1 MKKAFKHFSGS
12 LKILG
17 LSTIF
22 GLSAN
27 ISFADTARDFTNRS
41 NYMPGKPYRLFGV
54 GRGNVTNLRGNVTRQ
69 GGMSYTVGNIQT
81 DIATYG
87 GKIEYNQE
95 FHNHG
100 WRVHSPFSSS
110 ASRSFDS
117 KTGSPAMG
125 GQTVT
130 SFSVQGFEVHPA
142 DGYDGEQGGGYPTPT
157 GARDE
162 YTYIVSGTERTI
174 RIVNQPDKPQPP
186 KPEKP
191 NQNNEKGDDKSDK
204 QDNQE
209 RDKKEKLTGLDDS
222 GTNGEYDL
230 SNLSNDDLAQ
240 WLAEKLRDAELN
252 TPQSEFD
259 KDSLLAC
266 YGCPSEMQPTWIA
279 QVIKSGDP
287 DLIARLGISA
297 TAAAMIAQNAAQNGS
312 SDADIAKQ
320 VRQAQAAGGAMPP
333 NGDNDKNGIKE
344 KNDYTNK
351 QKQKANS
358 AETGDKIRTP
368 DSHPND
374 FQKLRGNQGY
384 QNKYTGEIWQRS
396 DTQHMGK
403 QGEWKVGIGKNP
415 PQKGSKITVDAQTG
429 KVLKK

>member
-1 MKKAFKHFSGS
+1 MKKAFKQFSGS
-12 LKILG
+12 LKVLS

-22 GLSAN
+22 CLSAN

-41 NYMPGKPYRLFGV
+41 NYMPGKKYRLFGV

-100 WRVHSPFSSS
+100 WHVHSPFSSS

-174 RIVNQPDKPQPP
+174 RVVNQPDKPQPP
-186 KPEKP
+186 QPEKP
-191 NQNNEKGDDKSDK
+191 NQNNDKGQDKPEKT
-204 QDNQE
+204 DNQE
-209 RDKKEKLTGLDDS
+209 RDRNEKLTGLDDS

-240 WLAEKLRDAELN
+240 WLAEQLRDAELN
-252 TPQSEFD
+252 TPQSELD
-259 KDSLLAC
+259 KDNLLAC
-266 YGCPSEMQPTWIA
+266 NGPACPSNLQDARLPGLLAT
-279 QVIKSGDP
+279 GDANYVA
-287 DLIARLGISA
+287 DVLGISVA
-297 TAAAMIAQNAAQNGS
+297 SAAAMIANHQAQNGGFGS
-312 SDADIAKQ
+312 S
-320 VRQAQAAGGAMPP
+320 AAGGAMPP

>member
-1 MKKAFKHFSGS
+1 MKKSIKKYLSGS
-12 LKILG
+12 LKLVVLTGVLG
-17 LSTIF
+17 LSVNFTC
-22 GLSAN
+22 
-27 ISFADTARDFTNRS
+27 ADTARDFTNRS
-41 NYMPGKPYRLFGV
+41 NYMPGKPYRLFGT
-54 GRGNVTNLRGNVTRQ
+54 GRGDVTNLRGNVTRQ

-95 FHNHG
+95 FLNHG
-100 WRVHSPFSSS
+100 WHVHSPFSSS

-174 RIVNQPDKPQPP
+174 RVVNQPDKPQPP
-186 KPEKP
+186 QPEKP
-191 NQNNEKGDDKSDK
+191 NQNNDKGDKPNDKT
-204 QDNQE
+204 DNQE
-209 RDKKEKLTGLDDS
+209 RDREEKLAGLDDNS
-222 GTNGEYDL
+222 SNGEYDL
-230 SNLSNDDLAQ
+230 SNLSNEDLAQ
-240 WLAEKLRDAELN
+240 WLAEQLREAELN
-252 TPQSEFD
+252 TQPLDLKNAE
-259 KDSLLAC
+259 LWAC
-266 YGCPSEMQPTWIA
+266 LNCPSE
-279 QVIKSGDP
+279 
-287 DLIARLGISA
+287 LARLEVAVA
-297 TAAAMIAQNAAQNGS
+297 TRNLQLLGTLVASGAVAESVYLAAQNGDWSKAESLNNGS
-312 SDADIAKQ
+312 S
-320 VRQAQAAGGAMPP
+320 AAGGAMPP
-333 NGDNDKNGIKE
+333 NGDNDKSGIKE

>member
-1 MKKAFKHFSGS
+1 MIKTIKKCLSGC

-17 LSTIF
+17 LAAIF

-41 NYMPGKPYRLFGV
+41 NYMPGKPYRLFGT
-54 GRGNVTNLRGNVTRQ
+54 GRGDVTNLRGNVTRQ
-69 GGMSYTVGNIQT
+69 SGMSYTVGNIQT

-95 FHNHG
+95 FHNHPHWEHG
-100 WRVHSPFSSS
+100 PFSSS

-162 YTYIVSGTERTI
+162 YTYLVSGTERTI

-186 KPEKP
+186 QPEKP

-230 SNLSNDDLAQ
+230 SNLSTDDLAQ
-240 WLAEKLRDAELN
+240 WLAEQLRDAELN

-266 YGCPSEMQPTWIA
+266 YGCPSE
-279 QVIKSGDP
+279 
-287 DLIARLGISA
+287 LARLEVAIA
-297 TAAAMIAQNAAQNGS
+297 TRNLQLLGTLAASGAIAEGVYLAAQNGDWSQAESLSNS
-312 SDADIAKQ
+312 SS
-320 VRQAQAAGGAMPP
+320 AAGGAMPP
-333 NGDNDKNGIKE
+333 DDGDKNKKSTEHAKQRKE
-344 KNDYTNK
+344 EAKTDAHRSVGDSNRVVREGKKYLDT
-351 QKQKANS
+351 
-358 AETGDKIRTP
+358 ETGNHVYVKGDRVVIQSP
-368 DSHPND
+368 DGRPISQ
-374 FQKLRGNQGY
+374 F
-384 QNKYTGEIWQRS
+384 
-396 DTQHMGK
+396 
-403 QGEWKVGIGKNP
+403 KNP
-415 PQKGSKITVDAQTG
+415 RSNTQNRVRNGRWKP
-429 KVLKK
+429 L

>member
-12 LKILG
+12 LKVLS

-22 GLSAN
+22 CLSAN

-41 NYMPGKPYRLFGV
+41 NYMPGKPYRLFGT

-100 WRVHSPFSSS
+100 WHVHSPFSSS

-117 KTGSPAMG
+117 KTGRPAMG

-130 SFSVQGFEVHPA
+130 SFSVQAFEVHPA

-162 YTYIVSGTERTI
+162 YTYLVSGTERTI
-174 RIVNQPDKPQPP
+174 RVVNQHDKPQPP
-186 KPEKP
+186 QPEKP
-191 NQNNEKGDDKSDK
+191 NQNNDKGQDKPEKT
-204 QDNQE
+204 DNQE
-209 RDKKEKLTGLDDS
+209 RDRNEKLTGLDDS

-240 WLAEKLRDAELN
+240 WLAEQLRDAELN

-259 KDSLLAC
+259 KDDLLAC
-266 YGCPSEMQPTWIA
+266 LFNCPTPIEKLKAAIIA
-279 QVIKSGDP
+279 HDVE
-287 DLIARLGISA
+287 
-297 TAAAMIAQNAAQNGS
+297 MIASLYFAGLAS
-312 SDADIAKQ
+312 SSIYEASQKGDWGKANNIYNSDPVA
-320 VRQAQAAGGAMPP
+320 AAGGAMPP
-333 NGDNDKNGIKE
+333 DDGDNDKNGIKE

-403 QGEWKVGIGKNP
+403 QGEWKVGIGK
-415 PQKGSKITVDAQTG
+415 KSATKR
-429 KVLKK
+429 